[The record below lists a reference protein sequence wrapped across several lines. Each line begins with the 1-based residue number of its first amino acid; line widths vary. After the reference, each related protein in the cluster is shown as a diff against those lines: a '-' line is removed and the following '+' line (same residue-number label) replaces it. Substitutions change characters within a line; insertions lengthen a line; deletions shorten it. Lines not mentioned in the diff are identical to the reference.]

1 MGLLTIMFEKKF
13 NLEEKTSYWKYFK
26 FTFIAGFILV
36 YVGFIYMKHQ
46 VLPRIFQLILNLL
59 VQLPNLLLQSY
70 KKIGFWIG
78 LLLFFSIIL
87 NPTPESLSIEGW
99 HVAAVALLMATWWG
113 TEAVPLPV
121 TALVPLAAFPLLEIS
136 SLKETA
142 SSYANPHIF
151 LFLGGFILALA
162 IQKSGLHKRLALSV
176 LSKVSSSAR
185 SIVGAFMCIS
195 FFISMWVMN
204 TSTALMLLPICLG
217 VCVNIIQTVPSLS
230 YKDRKNFEIS
240 LFLGIAYASSIGG
253 MSTLIGTAPNIIF
266 AGFMQENFNIHISF
280 LDWMKIA
287 LPIGLMMLVASFII
301 LTKIIYPS
309 TFEINTATKS
319 KINQALK
326 KLGGI
331 SRDEKKVFIVFLIT
345 ASLWICRPLLA
356 YHEIL
361 LGLTDA
367 GIAILAA
374 IILFI
379 LPSQKKKSNLLEW
392 SETKK
397 LPWGLLLLFGGGL
410 ALASSIS
417 SSGLGQWLGTSFSLL
432 VELRPWVIILIITT
446 FIIFLTELTSNTAT
460 TATFLPI
467 AASLAAVISVA
478 PMSIAIPIVMSSSL
492 AFMLPVATPP
502 NAIVYGSG
510 KITIGNMIKAGFILN
525 LIGILIIALVSH
537 YLLPAYLEKLF

>member
-1 MGLLTIMFEKKF
+1 MH
-13 NLEEKTSYWKYFK
+13 N
-26 FTFIAGFILV
+26 
-36 YVGFIYMKHQ
+36 
-46 VLPRIFQLILNLL
+46 
-59 VQLPNLLLQSY
+59 QSY
-70 KKIGFWIG
+70 RKLGFWIG
-78 LLLFFSIIL
+78 LLLFFSIVL

-99 HVAAVALLMATWWG
+99 HVAAVALLMAAWWG

-121 TALVPLAAFPLLEIS
+121 TALIPLAALPLLQVS

-142 SSYANPHIF
+142 ISYANPHIF

-162 IQKSGLHKRLALSV
+162 IQRSGLHKRLALSV
-176 LSKVSSSAR
+176 VSKVNASAG
-185 SIVGAFMCIS
+185 SIVGTFMCIS

-204 TSTALMLLPICLG
+204 TSTTLMLLPICLAI
-217 VCVNIIQTVPSLS
+217 CVNIKEALPGLS
-230 YKDRKNFEIS
+230 NKQIKNFEIA

-253 MSTLIGTAPNIIF
+253 MSSLIGTAPNIVF
-266 AGFMQENFNIHISF
+266 AGFMQENFNIDISF

-309 TFEINTATKS
+309 TFEINAATKN
-319 KINQALK
+319 KIK
-326 KLGGI
+326 KSLEELGKI
-331 SRDEKKVFIVFLIT
+331 SRDEKKVFIIFLIA
-345 ASLWICRPLLA
+345 ASLWIGRPYLK
-356 YHEIL
+356 YHEML

-379 LPSQKKKSNLLEW
+379 LPSDNKKSNLLEW
-392 SETKK
+392 DETKK

-410 ALASSIS
+410 SLASSIS

-432 VELRPWVIILIITT
+432 VELKPWLIILLITT
-446 FIIFLTELTSNTAT
+446 FIVFLTELTSNTAT
-460 TATFLPI
+460 TSTFLPI
-467 AASLAAVISVA
+467 ATSIAVAISVA
-478 PMSIAIPIVMSSSL
+478 PISIAIPLVMASSL

-510 KITIGNMIKAGFILN
+510 KITIANMIKAGFILN
-525 LIGILIIALVSH
+525 FIGILIISLVSH
-537 YLLPAYLEKLF
+537 YLLPAS

>member
-1 MGLLTIMFEKKF
+1 MH
-13 NLEEKTSYWKYFK
+13 N
-26 FTFIAGFILV
+26 
-36 YVGFIYMKHQ
+36 
-46 VLPRIFQLILNLL
+46 
-59 VQLPNLLLQSY
+59 QSY
-70 KKIGFWIG
+70 RKLGFWIG
-78 LLLFFSIIL
+78 LLLFFSVIL
-87 NPTPESLSIEGW
+87 NPTPESLPIEGW

-121 TALVPLAAFPLLEIS
+121 TALVPLAVFPLLQIS

-142 SSYANPHIF
+142 ISYANPHIF

-162 IQKSGLHKRLALSV
+162 IQRSGLHKRLALSV
-176 LSKVSSSAR
+176 VSKVNASAG

-204 TSTALMLLPICLG
+204 TSTTLMLLPICLAI
-217 VCVNIIQTVPSLS
+217 CINIKEALPGLS
-230 YKDRKNFEIS
+230 NKQIRNFEIT

-253 MSTLIGTAPNIIF
+253 MSSLIGTAPNIVF
-266 AGFMQENFNIHISF
+266 AGFMQENFNIDISF

-287 LPIGLMMLVASFII
+287 LPIGLIMLVASFII

-309 TFEINTATKS
+309 TFEINAATKS

-326 KLGGI
+326 KLGNI
-331 SRDEKKVFIVFLIT
+331 SRDEKKVLIIFLIA
-345 ASLWICRPLLA
+345 ASLWIGRPYLK

-379 LPSQKKKSNLLEW
+379 LPSDNKKSNLLEW
-392 SETKK
+392 DETKK

-410 ALASSIS
+410 SLASSIS
-417 SSGLGQWLGTSFSLL
+417 SSGLGQWLGTTFSLL
-432 VELRPWVIILIITT
+432 VELKPWLILVIITT
-446 FIIFLTELTSNTAT
+446 FIVFLTELTSNTAT
-460 TATFLPI
+460 TSTFLPI
-467 AASLAAVISVA
+467 ATSIAVAISVA
-478 PMSIAIPIVMSSSL
+478 PISIAIPLVMASSL

-525 LIGILIIALVSH
+525 LIGILVIALVSH
-537 YLLPAYLEKLF
+537 YLLPVSLEKLF

>member
-1 MGLLTIMFEKKF
+1 MR
-13 NLEEKTSYWKYFK
+13 N
-26 FTFIAGFILV
+26 
-36 YVGFIYMKHQ
+36 
-46 VLPRIFQLILNLL
+46 
-59 VQLPNLLLQSY
+59 QSY
-70 KKIGFWIG
+70 RKLGFWIG
-78 LLLFFSIIL
+78 LLLFFSIVL

-99 HVAAVALLMATWWG
+99 HVAAVALLMAAWWG

-121 TALVPLAAFPLLEIS
+121 TALIPLAALPLLQVS

-142 SSYANPHIF
+142 ISYANPHIF

-162 IQKSGLHKRLALSV
+162 IQRSGLHKRLALSV
-176 LSKVSSSAR
+176 VSKVNASAG
-185 SIVGAFMCIS
+185 SIVGTFMCIS

-204 TSTALMLLPICLG
+204 TSTTLMLLPICLAI
-217 VCVNIIQTVPSLS
+217 CVNIKEALPGLS
-230 YKDRKNFEIS
+230 NKQIKNFEIA

-253 MSTLIGTAPNIIF
+253 MSSLIGTAPNIVF
-266 AGFMQENFNIHISF
+266 AGFMQENFNIDISF

-287 LPIGLMMLVASFII
+287 LPIGLIMLVASFII

-309 TFEINTATKS
+309 TFEINAATKN
-319 KINQALK
+319 KIK
-326 KLGGI
+326 KSLEELGKI
-331 SRDEKKVFIVFLIT
+331 SRDEKKVFIIFLIA
-345 ASLWICRPLLA
+345 ASLWIGRPYLK
-356 YHEIL
+356 YHEML

-379 LPSQKKKSNLLEW
+379 LPSDNKKSNLLEW
-392 SETKK
+392 DETKK

-410 ALASSIS
+410 SLASSIS

-432 VELRPWVIILIITT
+432 VELKPWLIILLITT
-446 FIIFLTELTSNTAT
+446 FIVFLTELTSNTAT
-460 TATFLPI
+460 TSTFLPI
-467 AASLAAVISVA
+467 ATSIAVAISVA
-478 PMSIAIPIVMSSSL
+478 PISIAIPLVMASSL

-510 KITIGNMIKAGFILN
+510 KITIANMIKAGFILN

-537 YLLPAYLEKLF
+537 YLLPASLEKLF

>member
-1 MGLLTIMFEKKF
+1 MH
-13 NLEEKTSYWKYFK
+13 N
-26 FTFIAGFILV
+26 
-36 YVGFIYMKHQ
+36 
-46 VLPRIFQLILNLL
+46 
-59 VQLPNLLLQSY
+59 QSY
-70 KKIGFWIG
+70 RKLGFWIG
-78 LLLFFSIIL
+78 LLLFFSVIL

-99 HVAAVALLMATWWG
+99 HVAAVALLMAAWWG

-121 TALVPLAAFPLLEIS
+121 TALVPLAAFPLLQIS

-142 SSYANPHIF
+142 ISYANPHIF

-162 IQKSGLHKRLALSV
+162 IQRSGLHKRLALSV
-176 LSKVSSSAR
+176 ASKVNASAG

-204 TSTALMLLPICLG
+204 TSTTLMLLPICLAICIYIKEALPG
-217 VCVNIIQTVPSLS
+217 LPNKQI
-230 YKDRKNFEIS
+230 KNFEIA

-253 MSTLIGTAPNIIF
+253 MSSLIGTAPNIVF
-266 AGFMQENFNIHISF
+266 AGFMQENYNIDISF
-280 LDWMKIA
+280 MDWMKIA

-309 TFEINTATKS
+309 TFEINVATKS
-319 KINQALK
+319 KINQALE

-331 SRDEKKVFIVFLIT
+331 SRDEKKVFIIFLIA
-345 ASLWICRPLLA
+345 ASLWISRPYLK

-374 IILFI
+374 ILLFI
-379 LPSQKKKSNLLEW
+379 LPSDNKKSNLLEW
-392 SETKK
+392 DETKK

-410 ALASSIS
+410 SLASSIS

-432 VELRPWVIILIITT
+432 VDLKPWLIILLITT
-446 FIIFLTELTSNTAT
+446 FIVFLTELTSNTAT
-460 TATFLPI
+460 TSTFLPI
-467 AASLAAVISVA
+467 ATSIAVAISVA
-478 PMSIAIPIVMSSSL
+478 PISIAIPLVMASSL

-510 KITIGNMIKAGFILN
+510 KITIGNMIRAGFILN
-525 LIGILIIALVSH
+525 LIGILIITLVSH
-537 YLLPAYLEKLF
+537 YLLPASLEKLF

>member
-1 MGLLTIMFEKKF
+1 MH
-13 NLEEKTSYWKYFK
+13 N
-26 FTFIAGFILV
+26 
-36 YVGFIYMKHQ
+36 
-46 VLPRIFQLILNLL
+46 
-59 VQLPNLLLQSY
+59 QSY
-70 KKIGFWIG
+70 RKLGFWIG
-78 LLLFFSIIL
+78 LLLFFSIVL

-99 HVAAVALLMATWWG
+99 HVAAVALLMAAWWG

-121 TALVPLAAFPLLEIS
+121 TALIPLAALPLLQVS

-142 SSYANPHIF
+142 ISYANPHIF

-162 IQKSGLHKRLALSV
+162 IQRSGLHKRLALSV
-176 LSKVSSSAR
+176 VSKVNASAG
-185 SIVGAFMCIS
+185 SIVGTFMCIS

-204 TSTALMLLPICLG
+204 TSTTLMLLPICLAI
-217 VCVNIIQTVPSLS
+217 CVNIKEALPGLS
-230 YKDRKNFEIS
+230 NKQIKNFEIA

-253 MSTLIGTAPNIIF
+253 MSSLIGTAPNIVF
-266 AGFMQENFNIHISF
+266 AGFMQENFNIDISF

-309 TFEINTATKS
+309 TFEINAATKN
-319 KINQALK
+319 KIK
-326 KLGGI
+326 KSLEELGKI
-331 SRDEKKVFIVFLIT
+331 SRDEKKVFIIFLIA
-345 ASLWICRPLLA
+345 ASLWIGRPYLK
-356 YHEIL
+356 YHEML

-379 LPSQKKKSNLLEW
+379 LPSDNKKSNLLEW
-392 SETKK
+392 DETKK

-410 ALASSIS
+410 SLASSIS

-432 VELRPWVIILIITT
+432 VELKPWLIILLITT
-446 FIIFLTELTSNTAT
+446 FIVFLTELTSNTAT
-460 TATFLPI
+460 TSTFLPI
-467 AASLAAVISVA
+467 ATSIAVAISVA
-478 PMSIAIPIVMSSSL
+478 PISIAIPLVMASSL

-510 KITIGNMIKAGFILN
+510 KITIANMIKAGFILN
-525 LIGILIIALVSH
+525 LIGILIISLVSH
-537 YLLPAYLEKLF
+537 YLLSASLEKLF

>member
-1 MGLLTIMFEKKF
+1 MH
-13 NLEEKTSYWKYFK
+13 N
-26 FTFIAGFILV
+26 
-36 YVGFIYMKHQ
+36 
-46 VLPRIFQLILNLL
+46 
-59 VQLPNLLLQSY
+59 QSY
-70 KKIGFWIG
+70 RKLGFWIG
-78 LLLFFSIIL
+78 LLLFFSVIL

-99 HVAAVALLMATWWG
+99 HVAAVALLMAAWWG

-121 TALVPLAAFPLLEIS
+121 TALVPLAAFPLLQIS

-142 SSYANPHIF
+142 ISYANPHIF

-162 IQKSGLHKRLALSV
+162 IQRSGLHKRLALSV
-176 LSKVSSSAR
+176 VSKVNASA
-185 SIVGAFMCIS
+185 SYIVGAFMCIS

-204 TSTALMLLPICLG
+204 TSTTLMLLPICLAI
-217 VCVNIIQTVPSLS
+217 CVNIKEALPGLANKQI
-230 YKDRKNFEIS
+230 KNFEIA

-253 MSTLIGTAPNIIF
+253 MSSLIGTAPNIVF
-266 AGFMQENFNIHISF
+266 AGFMQENYNIDISF

-287 LPIGLMMLVASFII
+287 LPIGLMMLVVSFII

-309 TFEINTATKS
+309 TFELNAATKS

-326 KLGGI
+326 KLGNI
-331 SRDEKKVFIVFLIT
+331 SRDEKKVFIIFLIA
-345 ASLWICRPLLA
+345 ASLWIGRPYLK

-374 IILFI
+374 ILLFI
-379 LPSQKKKSNLLEW
+379 LPSDNKKSNLLEW
-392 SETKK
+392 DETKN

-410 ALASSIS
+410 SLASSIS

-432 VELRPWVIILIITT
+432 VELKPWLIILLITT
-446 FIIFLTELTSNTAT
+446 FIVFLTELTSNTAT
-460 TATFLPI
+460 TSTFLPI
-467 AASLAAVISVA
+467 ATSIAVAISVA
-478 PMSIAIPIVMSSSL
+478 PISIAIPLVLASSL

-525 LIGILIIALVSH
+525 LIGILIITLVSH
-537 YLLPAYLEKLF
+537 YLLPTSLEKLF

>member
-1 MGLLTIMFEKKF
+1 MH
-13 NLEEKTSYWKYFK
+13 N
-26 FTFIAGFILV
+26 
-36 YVGFIYMKHQ
+36 
-46 VLPRIFQLILNLL
+46 
-59 VQLPNLLLQSY
+59 QSY
-70 KKIGFWIG
+70 RKLGFWIG
-78 LLLFFSIIL
+78 LLLFFSIVL
-87 NPTPESLSIEGW
+87 NPSPESLSTEGW
-99 HVAAVALLMATWWG
+99 HVAAVALLMAAWWG

-121 TALVPLAAFPLLEIS
+121 TALIPLAALPLLQVS

-142 SSYANPHIF
+142 ISYANPHIF

-162 IQKSGLHKRLALSV
+162 IQRSGLHKRLALSV
-176 LSKVSSSAR
+176 VSKVNASAG

-204 TSTALMLLPICLG
+204 TSTTLMLLPICLAI
-217 VCVNIIQTVPSLS
+217 CVNIKEALPGLS
-230 YKDRKNFEIS
+230 NKQIKNFEIA

-253 MSTLIGTAPNIIF
+253 MSSLIGTAPNIVF
-266 AGFMQENFNIHISF
+266 AGFMQENFNIDISF

-309 TFEINTATKS
+309 TFEINAATKS
-319 KINQALK
+319 KIKQALE
-326 KLGGI
+326 KLGKI
-331 SRDEKKVFIVFLIT
+331 SRDEKKVFIIFLIA
-345 ASLWICRPLLA
+345 ASLWIGRPYLK
-356 YHEIL
+356 YYEIL

-379 LPSQKKKSNLLEW
+379 LPSDNKKSNLLEW
-392 SETKK
+392 DETKK

-410 ALASSIS
+410 SLASSIS

-432 VELRPWVIILIITT
+432 VELKPWLIILLITT
-446 FIIFLTELTSNTAT
+446 FIVFLTELTSNTAT
-460 TATFLPI
+460 TSTFLPI
-467 AASLAAVISVA
+467 ATSIAVAISVA
-478 PMSIAIPIVMSSSL
+478 PISIAIPLVMASSL

-537 YLLPAYLEKLF
+537 YLLPTSLEKLF

>member
-1 MGLLTIMFEKKF
+1 VH
-13 NLEEKTSYWKYFK
+13 N
-26 FTFIAGFILV
+26 
-36 YVGFIYMKHQ
+36 
-46 VLPRIFQLILNLL
+46 
-59 VQLPNLLLQSY
+59 QSY
-70 KKIGFWIG
+70 RKLGFWIG
-78 LLLFFSIIL
+78 LLLFFSIVL

-99 HVAAVALLMATWWG
+99 HVAAVALLMAAWWG

-121 TALVPLAAFPLLEIS
+121 TALIPLAALPLLQVS

-142 SSYANPHIF
+142 ISYANPHIF

-162 IQKSGLHKRLALSV
+162 IQRSGLHKRLALSV
-176 LSKVSSSAR
+176 VSKVNASAG
-185 SIVGAFMCIS
+185 SIVGTFMCIS

-204 TSTALMLLPICLG
+204 TSTTLMLLPICLAI
-217 VCVNIIQTVPSLS
+217 CVNIKEALPGLS
-230 YKDRKNFEIS
+230 NKQIKNFEIA

-253 MSTLIGTAPNIIF
+253 MSSLIGTAPNIVF
-266 AGFMQENFNIHISF
+266 AGFMQENFNIDISF

-287 LPIGLMMLVASFII
+287 LPIGLIMLVASFII

-309 TFEINTATKS
+309 TFEINAATKN
-319 KINQALK
+319 KIK
-326 KLGGI
+326 KSLEELGKI
-331 SRDEKKVFIVFLIT
+331 SRDEKKVFIIFLIA
-345 ASLWICRPLLA
+345 ASLWIGRPYLK
-356 YHEIL
+356 YHEML

-379 LPSQKKKSNLLEW
+379 LPSDNKKSNLLEW
-392 SETKK
+392 DETKK

-410 ALASSIS
+410 SLASSIS

-432 VELRPWVIILIITT
+432 VEFKPWLIILLITT
-446 FIIFLTELTSNTAT
+446 FIVFLTELTSNTAT
-460 TATFLPI
+460 TSTFLPI
-467 AASLAAVISVA
+467 ATSIAVAISVA
-478 PMSIAIPIVMSSSL
+478 PISIAIPLVMASSL

-510 KITIGNMIKAGFILN
+510 KITIANMIKAGFILN

-537 YLLPAYLEKLF
+537 CLLPASLEKLF

>member
-1 MGLLTIMFEKKF
+1 MH
-13 NLEEKTSYWKYFK
+13 N
-26 FTFIAGFILV
+26 
-36 YVGFIYMKHQ
+36 
-46 VLPRIFQLILNLL
+46 
-59 VQLPNLLLQSY
+59 QSY
-70 KKIGFWIG
+70 RKLGFWIG
-78 LLLFFSIIL
+78 LLLFFSIVL

-99 HVAAVALLMATWWG
+99 HVAAVALLMAAWWG

-121 TALVPLAAFPLLEIS
+121 TALIPLAALPLLQVS

-142 SSYANPHIF
+142 ISYANPHIF

-162 IQKSGLHKRLALSV
+162 IQRSGLHKRLALSV
-176 LSKVSSSAR
+176 VSKVNASAG
-185 SIVGAFMCIS
+185 SIVGTFMCIS

-204 TSTALMLLPICLG
+204 TSTTLMLLPICLDI
-217 VCVNIIQTVPSLS
+217 CVNIKEALPGLS
-230 YKDRKNFEIS
+230 NKQIKNFEIA

-253 MSTLIGTAPNIIF
+253 MSSLIGTAPNIVF
-266 AGFMQENFNIHISF
+266 AGFMQENFNIDISF

-309 TFEINTATKS
+309 TFEINAATKN
-319 KINQALK
+319 KIK
-326 KLGGI
+326 KSLEELGKI
-331 SRDEKKVFIVFLIT
+331 SRDEKKVFIIFLIA
-345 ASLWICRPLLA
+345 ASLWIGRPYLK
-356 YHEIL
+356 YHEML

-379 LPSQKKKSNLLEW
+379 LPSDNKKSNLLEW
-392 SETKK
+392 DETKK

-410 ALASSIS
+410 SLASSIS

-432 VELRPWVIILIITT
+432 VELKPWLIILLITT
-446 FIIFLTELTSNTAT
+446 FIVFLTELTSNTAT
-460 TATFLPI
+460 TSTFLPI
-467 AASLAAVISVA
+467 ATSIAVAISVA
-478 PMSIAIPIVMSSSL
+478 PISIAIPLVMASSL

-510 KITIGNMIKAGFILN
+510 KITITNMIKAGFILN
-525 LIGILIIALVSH
+525 LIGILIISLVSH
-537 YLLPAYLEKLF
+537 YLLPASLEKFF

>member
-1 MGLLTIMFEKKF
+1 MH
-13 NLEEKTSYWKYFK
+13 N
-26 FTFIAGFILV
+26 
-36 YVGFIYMKHQ
+36 
-46 VLPRIFQLILNLL
+46 
-59 VQLPNLLLQSY
+59 QSY
-70 KKIGFWIG
+70 RKLGFWIG
-78 LLLFFSIIL
+78 LLLFFSVIL

-99 HVAAVALLMATWWG
+99 HVAAVALLMAAWWG

-121 TALVPLAAFPLLEIS
+121 TARVPLAVFPLLQIS

-142 SSYANPHIF
+142 ISYANPHIF

-162 IQKSGLHKRLALSV
+162 IQRSGLHKRLALSV
-176 LSKVSSSAR
+176 VSKVNASAG
-185 SIVGAFMCIS
+185 SIVGSFMCIS

-204 TSTALMLLPICLG
+204 TSTTLMLLPICLAI
-217 VCVNIIQTVPSLS
+217 CVNIKEALPSLS
-230 YKDRKNFEIS
+230 NKQIKNFEIA

-253 MSTLIGTAPNIIF
+253 MSSLIGTAPNIVF
-266 AGFMQENFNIHISF
+266 AGFMQENFNIDISF

-287 LPIGLMMLVASFII
+287 LPIGLIMLVASFII

-309 TFEINTATKS
+309 TFEINAVTKS
-319 KINQALK
+319 KINQGLE
-326 KLGGI
+326 KLGNI
-331 SRDEKKVFIVFLIT
+331 SRDEKKVFIIFLVA
-345 ASLWICRPLLA
+345 ASLWIGRPYLK

-379 LPSQKKKSNLLEW
+379 LPSDNEKTNLLEW
-392 SETKK
+392 DETKK

-410 ALASSIS
+410 SLASSIT

-432 VELRPWVIILIITT
+432 VELKPWLIILLITT

-460 TATFLPI
+460 TSTFLPI
-467 AASLAAVISVA
+467 ATSIAVAISVA
-478 PMSIAIPIVMSSSL
+478 PISIAIPLVLASSL

-537 YLLPAYLEKLF
+537 YLLPASLEKLF

>member
-1 MGLLTIMFEKKF
+1 MH
-13 NLEEKTSYWKYFK
+13 N
-26 FTFIAGFILV
+26 
-36 YVGFIYMKHQ
+36 
-46 VLPRIFQLILNLL
+46 
-59 VQLPNLLLQSY
+59 QSY
-70 KKIGFWIG
+70 RKLGFWIG
-78 LLLFFSIIL
+78 LLLFFSIVL
-87 NPTPESLSIEGW
+87 NPSPESLSTEGW
-99 HVAAVALLMATWWG
+99 HVAAVALLMAAWWG

-121 TALVPLAAFPLLEIS
+121 TALIPLAALPLLQVS

-142 SSYANPHIF
+142 ISYANPHIF

-162 IQKSGLHKRLALSV
+162 IQRSGLHKRLALSV
-176 LSKVSSSAR
+176 VSKVNASAG

-204 TSTALMLLPICLG
+204 TSTTLMLLPICLAI
-217 VCVNIIQTVPSLS
+217 CVNIKEALPGLS
-230 YKDRKNFEIS
+230 NKQIKNFEIA

-253 MSTLIGTAPNIIF
+253 MSSLIGTAPNIVF
-266 AGFMQENFNIHISF
+266 AGFMQENFNIDISF

-309 TFEINTATKS
+309 TFEINAATKS
-319 KINQALK
+319 KIKQALE
-326 KLGGI
+326 KLGKI
-331 SRDEKKVFIVFLIT
+331 SRDEKKVFIIFLIA
-345 ASLWICRPLLA
+345 ASLWIGRPYLK
-356 YHEIL
+356 YHEML

-379 LPSQKKKSNLLEW
+379 LPSDNKKSNLLEW
-392 SETKK
+392 DETKK

-410 ALASSIS
+410 SLASSIS

-432 VELRPWVIILIITT
+432 VELKPWLIILLITT
-446 FIIFLTELTSNTAT
+446 FIVFLTELTSNTAT
-460 TATFLPI
+460 TSTFLPI
-467 AASLAAVISVA
+467 ATSIAVAISVA
-478 PMSIAIPIVMSSSL
+478 PISIAIPLVMASSL

-510 KITIGNMIKAGFILN
+510 KITIANMIKAGFILN
-525 LIGILIIALVSH
+525 LIGILIISLVSH
-537 YLLPAYLEKLF
+537 YLLPASLEKLF